1 MPFDILILSL
11 IALSN
16 CPIDYDICEADIDNL
31 QYNASLIQDEDKSI
45 QYFTTQVELIQQGW
59 NLIPI
64 EQEMKTLIAITL
76 LMWFAYE
83 STFNEQDDAAY
94 SAFDTITAE
103 QLDYQKQL
111 DDKRLREMDA
121 KYIDR
126 LQSTTE

>member
-1 MPFDILILSL
+1 
-11 IALSN
+11 
-16 CPIDYDICEADIDNL
+16 
-31 QYNASLIQDEDKSI
+31 
-45 QYFTTQVELIQQGW
+45 
-59 NLIPI
+59 
-64 EQEMKTLIAITL
+64 MKTLIAITL

-103 QLDYQKQL
+103 QLEYQKQL